1 MIPNITTGRVAN
13 RLDFMGK
20 NFTVDAACASS
31 LIAAEL
37 GVQGL
42 VSGKDDMVLIGG
54 VHVFT
59 NVPFLQVFAAMRAL
73 SPTAVIRPFDA
84 DCDGTLPGEGVG
96 ILVLKRLEDAE
107 KAGDRIY
114 AVIKGIGSSSDGKA
128 KSVTAP
134 RVEGEELALRRAYEA
149 SGISPQSIELIEAH
163 GTGTPVGDAA
173 EAESLRRVFGS
184 KDAGPPSCAVGS
196 VKSMIGHAM
205 PAAGAAGIIKTALA
219 LYHKVIPPTLNCRKA
234 LPAFQGPDS
243 RFYVSAETRPWIHG
257 RTAGPRRA
265 GVNAFGFGGVNAHVV
280 LEEYTPA
287 ADAVEQPTLM
297 RNWDS
302 ELVVVEA
309 ATRPALH
316 DAVTRLSQYVE
327 AAPWATLRD
336 VAYSRNVALTAA
348 PFRVSVIAASIADLK
363 QKLDRIAQRLSD
375 PACKQ
380 IKDSAGIYYFEDT
393 PLRRGKLALLFPGEG
408 SQYLNMLADLCIH
421 FPEVRECF
429 DTADQMVEHQKDRYA
444 PSADIFPPP
453 FASPEE
459 EQAAER
465 RLWQIQRATEAVLT
479 ADGAVFTLL
488 QKLGLKPD
496 MIAGHSAGE
505 WVAMAASGILDTG
518 EFLGGMHRL
527 DHMYRKLADDA
538 SIPTMAMLAVGAG
551 PEKVAKLVAEID
563 CIVHVANYNCPNQ
576 VVIVAEP
583 QDAGR
588 VVAQIQSRGIF
599 VETLPYDRG
608 YHTHA
613 FTHVCEP
620 LRQYF
625 SSMTMRAPQIP
636 VYCCTTARCLPDD
649 AEQILEH
656 AANTFA
662 RPLLFQQTIEAMYA
676 DGARIFVEA
685 GPRGNLTAF
694 VDDIL
699 RGRPHL
705 ALAIDQYR
713 RPALTTLNNTL
724 GALAALHVPL
734 DLTPL
739 YSRRSPRT
747 LSWDPQQDRPESWD
761 SAPGTIQVP
770 LGSPRLEVPAPL
782 RVPDTAGS
790 QQAGVRFPSETPEFP
805 TVTFGDTGLLQ
816 AAEVQHAR
824 AAAGGHDN
832 GHGDGHAPSNGNGN
846 GHRSSVQ
853 SSHSPVQPSHSA
865 ARLAE
870 SHLQLMESFLETEE
884 AVMRAFLQNGALGAR
899 GGDSRVLPM
908 AAQSLD
914 VLNSLDTD
922 LMLPA
927 YSDADSFDEGEAI
940 HPGPP
945 PPERAVPGPVA
956 QSTKSTRA
964 ESPDPGTAVNAVV
977 AAPIISPISIGD
989 ALLRIVGERTGYP
1002 VEMLGLDLDMEA
1014 DLGIDSI
1021 KRIEIL
1027 SALQQLGDEQRL
1039 RDTTAMEEVA
1049 KLKTLRQVLN
1059 FLEREVDPG
1068 PDGHQV
1074 SPKKAPGAPV
1084 SALTAGGRTLSHTP
1098 GQEVVVVCDILPEEH
1113 LYLVDHCF
1121 DPVGSDWDPDRQ
1133 GLYFVPMTV
1142 SVALMAEVAAILG
1155 PASKV
1160 VGAKNIQASKWIGV
1174 EKGGPKITIA
1184 VTARRS
1190 DDQHVFV
1197 SIAHHQPD
1205 RQPGA
1210 PTEALA
1216 EGTIV
1221 LAPDYPAAPEEEAF
1235 ELVNARTPQSTGPGL
1250 YATRRMFHGP
1260 RFQGIASL
1268 DAMGDDGLLAQL
1280 DTLPRHNLI
1289 RSNPDPAFHL
1299 DPCLLDAA
1307 GQLVGYWPI
1316 EYCQEGFVLFPIRIQ
1331 ELKLFRPPLP
1341 PGQRSTCQMRIK
1353 SLSHHQ
1359 LKADLDVIAPD
1370 GKVWMR
1376 ILGWEDWRF
1385 YWPKGFYEFWR
1396 FPNKGENGTHLDFRL
1411 PEGWPD
1417 VECRKLDPFGEIDKS
1432 MWENL
1437 WAHIILS
1444 QRELTEYRSIEDRGS
1459 RASWICERAVTKD
1472 TVRMWVRSQAGREL
1486 YPADVEISN
1495 GDGRLTVAGPW
1506 QHEVQVPDVSIARHG
1521 ALTVAAAGRC
1531 GLGVEIEPVVPGS
1544 IGSESGLLSPP
1555 ELALL
1560 PDNGPQRD
1568 EWLARACCAKK
1579 AAAKALGIPVEDSG
1593 RVKDLVI
1600 SSLDVERGEVNVVR
1614 RSAKGQDQPLEMV
1627 IPSVRD
1633 GDNIIALAVT
1643 RS

>member
-1 MIPNITTGRVAN
+1 
-13 RLDFMGK
+13 
-20 NFTVDAACASS
+20 
-31 LIAAEL
+31 
-37 GVQGL
+37 
-42 VSGKDDMVLIGG
+42 
-54 VHVFT
+54 
-59 NVPFLQVFAAMRAL
+59 
-73 SPTAVIRPFDA
+73 
-84 DCDGTLPGEGVG
+84 
-96 ILVLKRLEDAE
+96 
-107 KAGDRIY
+107 
-114 AVIKGIGSSSDGKA
+114 
-128 KSVTAP
+128 
-134 RVEGEELALRRAYEA
+134 
-149 SGISPQSIELIEAH
+149 
-163 GTGTPVGDAA
+163 
-173 EAESLRRVFGS
+173 
-184 KDAGPPSCAVGS
+184 
-196 VKSMIGHAM
+196 
-205 PAAGAAGIIKTALA
+205 
-219 LYHKVIPPTLNCRKA
+219 
-234 LPAFQGPDS
+234 
-243 RFYVSAETRPWIHG
+243 
-257 RTAGPRRA
+257 
-265 GVNAFGFGGVNAHVV
+265 
-280 LEEYTPA
+280 
-287 ADAVEQPTLM
+287 
-297 RNWDS
+297 
-302 ELVVVEA
+302 
-309 ATRPALH
+309 
-316 DAVTRLSQYVE
+316 
-327 AAPWATLRD
+327 
-336 VAYSRNVALTAA
+336 
-348 PFRVSVIAASIADLK
+348 
-363 QKLDRIAQRLSD
+363 
-375 PACKQ
+375 
-380 IKDSAGIYYFEDT
+380 
-393 PLRRGKLALLFPGEG
+393 
-408 SQYLNMLADLCIH
+408 
-421 FPEVRECF
+421 
-429 DTADQMVEHQKDRYA
+429 
-444 PSADIFPPP
+444 
-453 FASPEE
+453 
-459 EQAAER
+459 
-465 RLWQIQRATEAVLT
+465 
-479 ADGAVFTLL
+479 
-488 QKLGLKPD
+488 
-496 MIAGHSAGE
+496 
-505 WVAMAASGILDTG
+505 MAASGILDTG

-551 PEKVAKLVAEID
+551 PEKVARLVGEID
-563 CIVHVANYNCPNQ
+563 CTVHIANYNCPNQ
-576 VVIVAEP
+576 VVIVTEP
-583 QDAGR
+583 QDAAR

-625 SSMTMRAPQIP
+625 SSMTIRPPQTP
-636 VYCCTTARCLPDD
+636 VYCCTTASCLPDD
-649 AEQILEH
+649 ADEILEH

-734 DLTPL
+734 NLTPL
-739 YSRRSPRT
+739 YSRRSPQT
-747 LSWDPQQDRPESWD
+747 LTWDALRDRPESWGP
-761 SAPGTIQVP
+761 SPGTMQVA
-770 LGSPRLEVPAPL
+770 LGSSRLEAPEAL
-782 RVPDTAGS
+782 RIPDTAGS
-790 QQAGVRFPSETPEFP
+790 HEAGVRLPTEMPEFP
-805 TVTFGDTGLLQ
+805 TVTLGDSGLLQ

-824 AAAGGHDN
+824 TAAEGHGN
-832 GHGDGHAPSNGNGN
+832 GHSAGNGNGN
-846 GHRSSVQ
+846 GHRSSVL
-853 SSHSPVQPSHSA
+853 PSFSA
-865 ARLAE
+865 ASLAE

-884 AVMRAFLQNGALGAR
+884 AVMRAFLQPGAPGVH
-899 GGDSRVLPM
+899 GGESRVLPM
-908 AAQSLD
+908 TAQSLD
-914 VLNSLDTD
+914 VLGSVDTD

-940 HPGPP
+940 HSEP
-945 PPERAVPGPVA
+945 PPEEGAVQQPVA

-964 ESPDPGTAVNAVV
+964 ESPDAGTVAKAIV
-977 AAPIISPISIGD
+977 AAPITSPTNIGD

-1027 SALQQLGDEQRL
+1027 SALQQLGDEQSL
-1039 RDTTAMEEVA
+1039 RDTSAMEEVA
-1049 KLKTLRQVLN
+1049 KLKTLRQVLS
-1059 FLEREVDPG
+1059 FLEREVHPG
-1068 PDGHQV
+1068 PDGHHV
-1074 SPKKAPGAPV
+1074 SPKAAPGAPV
-1084 SALTAGGRTLSHTP
+1084 SALTAGGRTHSHTP

-1133 GLYFVPMTV
+1133 GLYFVPLTV
-1142 SVALMAEVAAILG
+1142 SVALMAEVAAILS

-1160 VGAKNIQASKWIGV
+1160 IGAKNIQASKWIGV

-1184 VTARRS
+1184 VTARRK

-1205 RQPGA
+1205 RKPGA
-1210 PTEALA
+1210 PSEALA

-1221 LAPDYPAAPEEEAF
+1221 LAPDYSAAPDGQAF
-1235 ELVNARTPQSTGPGL
+1235 ELVHAKTPQSTGPGL

-1268 DAMGDDGLLAQL
+1268 DAMGDNGLLAQL
-1280 DTLPRHNLI
+1280 DTLPRHDLI

-1341 PGQRSTCQMRIK
+1341 PGQRSTCQMRLK

-1385 YWPKGFYEFWR
+1385 YWPKSFYEFWR
-1396 FPNKGENGTHLDFRL
+1396 FPNKGENGTHLDFRF
-1411 PEGWPD
+1411 PEGFPD
-1417 VECRKLDPFGEIDKS
+1417 VECRRLDPFGEVDRSI
-1432 MWENL
+1432 WENL

-1444 QRELTEYRSIEDRGS
+1444 QRELTEYRSMEDKAS
-1459 RASWICERAVTKD
+1459 RASWICEKAITKD
-1472 TVRMWVRSQAGREL
+1472 AVRMWVRRRAGREL
-1486 YPADVEISN
+1486 YPADVEITN
-1495 GDGRLTVAGPW
+1495 GNGRLKIGGPW
-1506 QHEVQVPDVSIARHG
+1506 QHDVEPPANVSIARLG
-1521 ALTVAAAGRC
+1521 PVTVAATGSC
-1531 GLGVEIEPVVPGS
+1531 GLGVEIESVAHRKTGA
-1544 IGSESGLLSPP
+1544 EADLLSPP

-1560 PDNGPQRD
+1560 PDNEPRD

-1600 SSLDVERGEVNVVR
+1600 GSLDVERGEVTVVR
-1614 RSAKGQDQPLEMV
+1614 RGAKGQDQPLEMIV
-1627 IPSVRD
+1627 PSVRD